1 MTLDVGAFAKALEFA
16 SGVKP
21 RVIGKPEPSF
31 FLTAVKDMKLQPS
44 EVSELTLSCV
54 LFKQKGMNSY
64 SLSFSLLQLLCMM
77 RPTLMAHKRNNKVR
91 K

>member
-31 FLTAVKDMKLQPS
+31 FLTAVKDMKLLPS
-44 EVSELTLSCV
+44 EVSELTLLSCV
-54 LFKQKGMNSY
+54 LFKQKGMDSY
-64 SLSFSLLQLLCMM
+64 NFVFSLLQLLRMM
-77 RPTLMAHKRNNKVR
+77 SPTLLVN
-91 K
+91 

>member
-44 EVSELTLSCV
+44 EVSELCTL
-54 LFKQKGMNSY
+54 
-64 SLSFSLLQLLCMM
+64 
-77 RPTLMAHKRNNKVR
+77 
-91 K
+91 